1 MSTTTSPQHPGA
13 EGDRDAPDNDTA
25 PGDSTGGTPA
35 GGTGATPKRA
45 LSPGSWF
52 WIAAACGVLSG
63 LATQVAAVGAA
74 LISGQSSTPF
84 FAVGAWVVDLT
95 PAWFREWII
104 SVFGSSDKPFLFVC
118 LGVLLF
124 VLAVAVGA
132 LEFLRPPFGVLLL
145 AAIGVVAVLAVLT
158 RPDASVLSAAPTV
171 VGFIVGVIVLQQS
184 ILRMRRWHDAAAEL
198 RRVPNAEPQL
208 ARRSFL
214 RFVGLSAAA
223 AVAVGVGVQ
232 LLSAGT
238 AAVTSIRNTL
248 KLPRAA
254 FAAAPIPAGA
264 DLKLP
269 GLSPYITPVGG
280 FYRVD
285 TALQVPAVDPNNWK
299 LRIDGMV
306 ENPVDLTFAQLL
318 ALPLTEHTATLTCVS
333 NEVGGNL
340 AGNATWLGYPLR
352 ELLARA
358 VPKAG
363 ADMVLST
370 SADGW
375 TAGTPL
381 SALTDNKRDALL
393 AVGMNGAPL
402 PLEHGFPV
410 RMVVPGLYG
419 YVSAT
424 KWVVQLNVTQ
434 YSKAIGYWTD
444 KGWSAMGPVKLASRI
459 DTPTD
464 NSTVHAGRAAIAGVA
479 WDQHVGI
486 ARVEVRVDNGPWQ
499 QARLADAVSADT
511 WRQWVLEWDATAGNH
526 TVQVRATNASGE
538 VQTSAQAPP
547 APNGAT
553 GWHTIG
559 VSVS

>member
-1 MSTTTSPQHPGA
+1 MSTTTSPQHSGA
-13 EGDRDAPDNDTA
+13 SGDDTLEDG
-25 PGDSTGGTPA
+25 PSPPPA
-35 GGTGATPKRA
+35 RS
-45 LSPGSWF
+45 LSRGSWF
-52 WIAAACGVLSG
+52 WIAAGCGVLSG
-63 LATQVAAVGAA
+63 LATQVAAVAAA

-84 FAVGAWVVDLT
+84 FAVGAWIVDLT

-104 SVFGSSDKPFLFVC
+104 SVFGGSDKPVLFIC
-118 LGVLLF
+118 LGVLLV

-132 LEFLRPPFGVLLL
+132 LEFRRPPFGVLLL
-145 AAIGVVAVLAVLT
+145 AVIGAVAVLAVLT
-158 RPDASVLSAAPTV
+158 RPNASVLSAAPTV
-171 VGFIVGVIVLQQS
+171 VGFIIGVIVLQQS
-184 ILRMRRWHDAAAEL
+184 ILRMRRWHDATAER
-198 RRVPNAEPQL
+198 RRVPSSEPQL

-214 RFVGLSAAA
+214 RFVALGAAA
-223 AVAVGVGVQ
+223 AVAIGIGVQ

-254 FAAAPIPAGA
+254 FAAAPIPAGT

-269 GLSPYITPVGG
+269 GLSPFITPAGA

-285 TALQVPAVDPNNWK
+285 TALQVPAVDPNTWK

-306 ENPVDLTFAQLL
+306 ENVVELSFAQLL

-358 VPKAG
+358 VPKPG

-381 SALTDNKRDALL
+381 SALTDDKRDALL

-424 KWVVQLNVTQ
+424 KWVVHLNVTQ

-459 DTPTD
+459 DTPAD
-464 NSTVHAGRAAIAGVA
+464 NSTVHAGRVAIAGVA

-486 ARVEVRVDNGPWQ
+486 SHAEVRVDNGPWQ
-499 QARLADAVSADT
+499 QARLADAASADT

-526 TVQVRATNASGE
+526 TIQVRATNANGE

>member
-1 MSTTTSPQHPGA
+1 M
-13 EGDRDAPDNDTA
+13 
-25 PGDSTGGTPA
+25 
-35 GGTGATPKRA
+35 
-45 LSPGSWF
+45 WF
-52 WIAAACGVLSG
+52 WIAAACGVFSALV
-63 LATQVAAVGAA
+63 TQVAAVAAA
-74 LISGQSSTPF
+74 LISGQSSSPF
-84 FAVGAWVVDLT
+84 FAVGAWIVDLT

-104 SVFGSSDKPFLFVC
+104 SVFGGSDKPVLFVC
-118 LGVLLF
+118 LALLLL

-132 LEFLRPPFGVLLL
+132 LEFLRPPIGVLLL
-145 AAIGVVAVLAVLT
+145 ATIGAVAVLAVLT
-158 RPDASVLSAAPTV
+158 RPNASVLSAAPTV
-171 VGFIVGVIVLQQS
+171 VGFIIGVIALQQS
-184 ILRMRRWHDAAAEL
+184 ILRMRRWHDAAAEP
-198 RRVPNAEPQL
+198 RRVPGAEPQL

-214 RFVGLSAAA
+214 RFVGLGAAA

-254 FAAAPIPAGA
+254 LADPPIPAGA
-264 DLKLP
+264 DLKLL
-269 GLSPYITPVGG
+269 GLSPYITPAGA

-285 TALQVPAVDPNNWK
+285 TALQVPAVDPNSWK

-306 ENPVDLTFAQLL
+306 ENVVELSFAQLL
-318 ALPLTEHTATLTCVS
+318 ALPLTEHAVTLTCVS
-333 NEVGGNL
+333 NEIGGSL

-358 VPKAG
+358 APKSG

-381 SALTDNKRDALL
+381 SVLTDDKTDALL

-424 KWVVQLNVTQ
+424 KWVVQLTVTR
-434 YSKAIGYWTD
+434 YAKAIGYWTD
-444 KGWSAMGPVKLASRI
+444 KGWSARGPVKLASRI
-459 DTPTD
+459 DTPAD
-464 NSTVHAGRAAIAGVA
+464 NATVHAGRVAIAGVA

-486 ARVEVRVDNGPWQ
+486 ARVEVRVDNGAWQ
-499 QARLADAVSADT
+499 QARLAEVASVDT
-511 WRQWVLEWDATAGNH
+511 WRQWVFEWDATAGNH
-526 TVQVRATNASGE
+526 TIQVRATNANGE
-538 VQTSAQAPP
+538 VQTSAVAPP